1 MKKNIFISMLAISLT
16 FTLGISSFANE
27 IAVTRISGSDRFETN
42 ALVSKSSYSSSKM
55 AVIASGETF
64 ADALSSG
71 TISFLEDIPLFLS
84 QKDSLSDST
93 LYELKRLG
101 VEKVIIV
108 GGENSI
114 SKEVETLLSKKYFMS
129 RLGGIDRYETSEK
142 VLRYL
147 DKKFNIRTVGIT
159 NGNKFS
165 DALSSVPYLCSN
177 NGLLLLTDGKTIN
190 KDILKFIEKKNIV
203 VFGGEK
209 SVNINFGKKKISRIF
224 GNDRLETAENIA
236 KEFKRIQNNKGK
248 AVDNL
253 IITDGNNFP
262 DSLSAIPLS
271 KRYMA
276 PIVFSNKNMD
286 NFIKNSFEISKAI
299 IVGGKNSVG
308 FDIENSISKLGRIN
322 NRDNISSNSSNTL
335 SGSSQ
340 STENKYVNIKDP
352 MFLKLINKNI
362 DPKRAD
368 DQKVTK
374 EELLKIKQLSVYFS
388 NGKDITTIENDTDRE
403 PIIPLTKAEGKW
415 LVARNLKSIEGIQ
428 YLKNLEAIEI
438 SECQFEDIT
447 PLKGLKKLKY
457 IEIDRNRIKD
467 VSPLAEMTQLEH
479 LKLYNNLI
487 EDVSPL
493 ANLTN
498 LRYLDIHFNV
508 DNNKEKGVTNID
520 SLDKLV
526 NLEMFDASDN
536 NIENA
541 DVIQNYNKLIDLS
554 INGNRITDFT
564 KINNMLSEMY
574 KKQENNEGYS
584 CGFFGQKSIQSIG
597 KKVNS
602 TGGTIEVDS
611 KFRGLDEIAAN
622 FELDTMFLDN
632 KVVLDKKN
640 SKEKDEKI
648 VENAI
653 KSIVYDK
660 DKHKYIIEINPNIYN
675 KDLDFNINIIS
686 GIDEF
691 GFITSTINIKQKSLN
706 DNDIVD
712 VDESVKE
719 SYFKIMNHYSKIEK
733 KYSNL
738 TDDAQ
743 NEYLPKK
750 SSDNL
755 TVGDLKKIKIFS
767 AISKNIDDKLVE
779 PLRFATNLE
788 KFDVSLNDRNLRREL
803 SNFEFLSNAK
813 KLKALYYLN
822 QDYRK
827 LDKSK
832 ELDLSSLE
840 KNTKLED
847 LRINSTETR
856 NLFPIRNLKL
866 TTLSLEENNISNLSP
881 IKNMV
886 TLRRLD
892 LENNNI
898 TNVKDLSNLVN
909 LETLYLY
916 GNKITDVSPLNTLS
930 SLEALL
936 LNDNN
941 ISDISSL
948 ESLELKR
955 FRIAKNPLANNYLE
969 SIKKQTYLNEAAIT
983 NITIDD
989 FEWYKNFLVREANS
1003 VDKEAKNSEDKV
1015 RTMSFDNLILKY
1027 EVNRDKI
1034 IDGYL
1039 IIDNPLKDT
1048 NNNFITQSDTDYAGD
1063 SVELNRNLQFEN
1075 GKIKVNVG
1083 SNTNLSEDF
1092 FILFEDDSNYFG
1104 DYGGQPAV
1112 MFGNVKLIINVI

>member
-16 FTLGISSFANE
+16 FTLGFSSFANE
-27 IAVTRISGSDRFETN
+27 IAVTRISGSDRYETN

-55 AVIASGETF
+55 AVIASGENF

-71 TISFLEDIPLFLS
+71 SISFLEDIPLFLS
-84 QKDSLSDST
+84 KKESLSDST

-101 VEKVIIV
+101 VENVIIV

-114 SKEVETLLSKKYFMS
+114 SKDVEKLLSKNYLTS

-147 DKKFNIRTVGIT
+147 DKKFNIKTVGIA

-165 DALSSVPYLCSN
+165 DALSSVPFLCLN
-177 NGLLLLTDGKTIN
+177 DGVLLLTDGKNISE
-190 KDILKFIEKKNIV
+190 DIFKYIKEKNIAI
-203 VFGGEK
+203 FGGEK
-209 SVNINFGKKKISRIF
+209 SVNIDFGKKNITRIF
-224 GNDRLETAENIA
+224 GNDRIETAENIA

-248 AVDNL
+248 VVDNL

-271 KRYMA
+271 KRYTA
-276 PIVFSNKNMD
+276 PIVFSNKNID

-308 FDIENSISKLGRIN
+308 FDIENSISNLGRIN
-322 NRDNISSNSSNTL
+322 NRDNISSNSSNTSNTS

-374 EELLKIKQLSVYFS
+374 AELLKIKQLSVYFS
-388 NGKDITTIENDTDRE
+388 DGKDITKIENDTNRE
-403 PIIPLTKAEGKW
+403 PIIPLTKTEGKW

-584 CGFFGQKSIQSIG
+584 CGFFGQKSIQNIE
-597 KKVNS
+597 KIVNS

-632 KVVLDKKN
+632 KVVLDKKK

-660 DKHKYIIEINPNIYN
+660 DNHKYIIEINPNMYN

-691 GFITSTINIKQKSLN
+691 GFITSTINIKQN
-706 DNDIVD
+706 
-712 VDESVKE
+712 
-719 SYFKIMNHYSKIEK
+719 
-733 KYSNL
+733 
-738 TDDAQ
+738 
-743 NEYLPKK
+743 
-750 SSDNL
+750 
-755 TVGDLKKIKIFS
+755 
-767 AISKNIDDKLVE
+767 
-779 PLRFATNLE
+779 
-788 KFDVSLNDRNLRREL
+788 
-803 SNFEFLSNAK
+803 
-813 KLKALYYLN
+813 
-822 QDYRK
+822 
-827 LDKSK
+827 
-832 ELDLSSLE
+832 
-840 KNTKLED
+840 
-847 LRINSTETR
+847 
-856 NLFPIRNLKL
+856 
-866 TTLSLEENNISNLSP
+866 
-881 IKNMV
+881 
-886 TLRRLD
+886 
-892 LENNNI
+892 
-898 TNVKDLSNLVN
+898 
-909 LETLYLY
+909 
-916 GNKITDVSPLNTLS
+916 
-930 SLEALL
+930 
-936 LNDNN
+936 
-941 ISDISSL
+941 
-948 ESLELKR
+948 
-955 FRIAKNPLANNYLE
+955 
-969 SIKKQTYLNEAAIT
+969 
-983 NITIDD
+983 
-989 FEWYKNFLVREANS
+989 
-1003 VDKEAKNSEDKV
+1003 
-1015 RTMSFDNLILKY
+1015 
-1027 EVNRDKI
+1027 
-1034 IDGYL
+1034 
-1039 IIDNPLKDT
+1039 
-1048 NNNFITQSDTDYAGD
+1048 
-1063 SVELNRNLQFEN
+1063 
-1075 GKIKVNVG
+1075 
-1083 SNTNLSEDF
+1083 
-1092 FILFEDDSNYFG
+1092 
-1104 DYGGQPAV
+1104 
-1112 MFGNVKLIINVI
+1112 